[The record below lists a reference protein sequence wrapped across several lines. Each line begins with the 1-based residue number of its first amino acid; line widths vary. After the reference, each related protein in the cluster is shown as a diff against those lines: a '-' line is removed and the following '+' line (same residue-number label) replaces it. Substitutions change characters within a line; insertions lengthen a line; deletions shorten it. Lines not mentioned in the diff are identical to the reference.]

1 MTHSSIDRP
10 GITTPTFTWMIGAL
24 ALFLMSALPA
34 LVEAGAWVL
43 PKGRANIQVAFL
55 HQDTTERY
63 FLDGERIPYFFEGHN
78 RTSAFYIDGRYG
90 ITDRLEGVVQV
101 PFFLLRFDDL
111 SDNRRSN
118 GLGDVRAGLRY
129 NLVRAS
135 PVATFDVRVK
145 FPTGTFINDAEV
157 VPVGEGQWDL
167 DLAGELAHSFWP
179 RPFYVNGRAGY
190 RFRGPNDESGID
202 FGDEIFWLVEGGYT
216 VSERIGLKLVAR
228 GLHGREGTSFGIPI
242 ETLKREAI
250 YVEPGFIFRASP
262 SWFVELAV
270 PFTVSGRNWPAGP
283 VFTLKL
289 TKAF

>member
-1 MTHSSIDRP
+1 MAHLPVRRRP
-10 GITTPTFTWMIGAL
+10 ATPVVGAL
-24 ALFLMSALPA
+24 VFLVGALPA

-43 PKGRANIQVAFL
+43 PRGRTSIQVALL

-63 FLDGERIPYFFEGHN
+63 FLDGERIPYFFDGHN
-78 RTSAFYIDGRYG
+78 RTSALYVDGRHG
-90 ITDRLEGVVQV
+90 ITDRLEGVLQV

-111 SDNRRSN
+111 SDDRRSS

-129 NLVRAS
+129 NFVKNS
-135 PVATFDVRVK
+135 PVATLDVRIK

-167 DLAGELAHSFWP
+167 DLAAEVGQSFWP
-179 RPFYVNGRAGY
+179 RPFYVNGRVGY

-202 FGDEIFWLVEGGYT
+202 FGDEVFWLVEGGYT
-216 VSERIGLKLVAR
+216 INDRIGLKMVAR
-228 GLHGREGTSFGIPI
+228 GLHGKEGTSFGISI
-242 ETLKREAI
+242 QTLKREAV
-250 YVEPGFIFRASP
+250 YLEPGLMIQASP

-270 PFTVSGRNWPAGP
+270 PFTVSGLNWPAGP

-289 TKAF
+289 TKEF

>member
-1 MTHSSIDRP
+1 MAHLQDRLRHSATAA
-10 GITTPTFTWMIGAL
+10 GIL
-24 ALFLMSALPA
+24 ALLMSALPA
-34 LVEAGAWVL
+34 LVEGGAWVL
-43 PKGRANIQVAFL
+43 PRGRANIQVALL

-78 RTSAFYIDGRYG
+78 RTSALYVDGRYG
-90 ITDRLEGVVQV
+90 VTDRLEGVVQV

-129 NLVRAS
+129 NFIRSS
-135 PVATFDVRVK
+135 PVATVDIRVK

-190 RFRGPNDESGID
+190 RFRGPNDESGLD
-202 FGDEIFWLVEGGYT
+202 FGDELFWLVEAGY
-216 VSERIGLKLVAR
+216 SLNQRIGLKMVAQ
-228 GLHGREGTSFGIPI
+228 GLNGKEGSSFGIPI
-242 ETLKREAI
+242 ETLKRSAV
-250 YVEPGFIFRASP
+250 YLEPGLVIQVNP
-262 SWFVELAV
+262 SWFVEVAI

-289 TKAF
+289 TAAF